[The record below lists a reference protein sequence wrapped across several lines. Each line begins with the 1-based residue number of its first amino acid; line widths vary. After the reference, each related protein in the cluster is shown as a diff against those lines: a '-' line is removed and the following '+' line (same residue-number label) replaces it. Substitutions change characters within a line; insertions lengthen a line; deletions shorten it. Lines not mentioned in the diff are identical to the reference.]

1 MNALVAITAAP
12 IAFFVIAG
20 LLRWPRALKAF
31 GADPRPDRWHTS
43 PTPAFGG
50 IGIYTGFAV
59 AAVAATAIGP
69 VGIPS
74 EMLTVVGAGGIVFA
88 FGLLDDIVH
97 LHPAA
102 KLGAQLV
109 AAYVVLHS
117 TISVEFVSNQTL
129 AWAIGILWLVGLTNA
144 FNLLDNMDGLAG
156 SLGVVAAS
164 CFALS
169 AAFVDPNRDIFIVAT
184 ALALALLGFIPYN
197 LRPSGPARVFMG
209 DSGSQLIG
217 FVLASLG
224 LMASLQGGRHDD
236 RHRGAARADPR
247 RPDPRHHARH
257 GAAPALQ
264 GRSVTEGGRD
274 HTSHR
279 LVYRGL
285 SERRAVLFLVAVSA
299 ALGATS
305 LAYAVLDSGRITT
318 IGVLVTFALLLQF
331 AAFLSGVAAA
341 PGESGLS
348 ARASLLVDTLVDGAL
363 IAGGVLHRV
372 RDRGRRQRDAVAASH
387 LHLGAPRRVALPLP
401 RPLGVRPLPARSK
414 RCQARYPDADRGSGG
429 AVGARRLPLRDQ
441 DANTPRVPRE
451 DLPRRCCDLHRL
463 PRRRTVRRAGRA
475 EAVPLLAQ
483 ARQHSDGIVTTIEP
497 ATAPKALGDRLLDIW
512 PLLFSFLVIASLYV
526 WQASKHPTPW
536 LFSDEIEYA
545 QISRAIAETGTPA
558 RRGVEYWG
566 AGLFPWLIA
575 PFWWI
580 DSHRDGLQRGQDVQ
594 RARDGGGDVPD
605 LRPCQDADVAAVCA
619 ARCNRLGPRAVLHL
633 LRHVDGGADR
643 LPGGSALVL
652 RHGTR
657 ARSAEPLEHWSR
669 DHPGRRRS
677 VRP

>member
-1 MNALVAITAAP
+1 
-12 IAFFVIAG
+12 
-20 LLRWPRALKAF
+20 
-31 GADPRPDRWHTS
+31 
-43 PTPAFGG
+43 
-50 IGIYTGFAV
+50 
-59 AAVAATAIGP
+59 
-69 VGIPS
+69 
-74 EMLTVVGAGGIVFA
+74 MLTVVGAGGIVFA

-169 AAFVDPNRDIFIVAT
+169 AAFVDPNRDIFILAT

-197 LRPSGPARVFMG
+197 LRLNGPARVFMG

-224 LMASLQGGRHDD
+224 LMASYKEAGTTI
-236 RHRGAARADPR
+236 ATV
-247 RPDPRHHARH
+247 
-257 GAAPALQ
+257 ALPVLILAVPILDTTLVTALRLRS

-348 ARASLLVDTLVDGAL
+348 DRASLLVDTLVDGAL
-363 IAGGVLHRV
+363 T
-372 RDRGRRQRDAVAASH
+372 VAALYTAYVIVVDGNGTQWQRH
-387 LHLGAPRRVALPLP
+387 IFIWALPAVLLCRYLALWVCGLYRRDP
-401 RPLGVRPLPARSK
+401 NAAKRGTLTRIAAAVVLSELVAYLFVTKTQTLLEFPAKIFLVDAAICFVFLAAGRFAERAGLRLFRSW
-414 RCQARYPDADRGSGG
+414 RRRGS
-429 AVGARRLPLRDQ
+429 
-441 DANTPRVPRE
+441 
-451 DLPRRCCDLHRL
+451 
-463 PRRRTVRRAGRA
+463 TV
-475 EAVPLLAQ
+475 
-483 ARQHSDGIVTTIEP
+483 
-497 ATAPKALGDRLLDIW
+497 TA
-512 PLLFSFLVIASLYV
+512 S
-526 WQASKHPTPW
+526 
-536 LFSDEIEYA
+536 
-545 QISRAIAETGTPA
+545 
-558 RRGVEYWG
+558 
-566 AGLFPWLIA
+566 
-575 PFWWI
+575 
-580 DSHRDGLQRGQDVQ
+580 
-594 RARDGGGDVPD
+594 
-605 LRPCQDADVAAVCA
+605 
-619 ARCNRLGPRAVLHL
+619 
-633 LRHVDGGADR
+633 
-643 LPGGSALVL
+643 
-652 RHGTR
+652 
-657 ARSAEPLEHWSR
+657 
-669 DHPGRRRS
+669 
-677 VRP
+677 